1 MFAIKKVEI
10 SDKQNEILNVC
21 LSETNLKKLSSSN
34 YTTLVLGENGV
45 GKSFLLK
52 SIIDIFC
59 FLESARD
66 SNRKRKPRYQYESFY
81 IEYYLGDDTY
91 SIHRISGSQIVAK
104 KNGEDIDYKEVV
116 LPQKVLAISFMVND
130 KFQFNKDEDGGIY
143 TYHGVRSSTNST
155 YTSSIARN
163 IIFDLIHCIKKGLS
177 KQVMEIFSILQF
189 DSTIEF
195 QWTVDKKIDKELID
209 LNEDGVQFVDK
220 HPLNNWVYP
229 TIFFQKNGQRISFDS
244 CSSGEKHILFAY
256 IGILSRI
263 DHDTLILIDEP
274 EISLHPEWQIRYVST
289 LSKLFDKYRN
299 CCFVL
304 ASHSHYFVSELQG
317 DTSTIVV
324 LKKDPDSNTPKAEI
338 IPYDTYSWSAENI
351 IYNVFGIRT
360 TRNFYFESDLSFLLT
375 SLESFDGSAEKR
387 DSIQAQINKLKK
399 YVFNTSDPLF
409 MILKEAEGRIK

>member
-59 FLESARD
+59 FLESARN

-91 SIHRISGSQIVAK
+91 SIHRVSGSQIVAK

-209 LNEDGVQFVDK
+209 LNEDGVQFADK

-375 SLESFDGSAEKR
+375 SLESFDGGAEKR

>member
-209 LNEDGVQFVDK
+209 LNEDGVQFADK

>member
-1 MFAIKKVEI
+1 M
-10 SDKQNEILNVC
+10 
-21 LSETNLKKLSSSN
+21 
-34 YTTLVLGENGV
+34 
-45 GKSFLLK
+45 
-52 SIIDIFC
+52 
-59 FLESARD
+59 
-66 SNRKRKPRYQYESFY
+66 
-81 IEYYLGDDTY
+81 
-91 SIHRISGSQIVAK
+91 
-104 KNGEDIDYKEVV
+104 
-116 LPQKVLAISFMVND
+116 PQKVLAISFMVND

-163 IIFDLIHCIKKGLS
+163 IIFDLIQCIKKGLS

-209 LNEDGVQFVDK
+209 LNEDGVQFADK

>member
-1 MFAIKKVEI
+1 MFIIKKLEI
-10 SDKQNEILNVC
+10 KDKQHEILNVC
-21 LSETNLKKLSSSN
+21 LSDSNPLKFSSMN

-81 IEYYLGDDTY
+81 IEYYLDDDTY
-91 SIHRISGSQIVAK
+91 SIHRVSGSQIIAK
-104 KNGEDIDYKEVV
+104 KNGEEIDYKEVV
-116 LPQKVLAISFMVND
+116 LPNKVLAISFMVND
-130 KFQFNKDEDGGIY
+130 KFQFSKEEDSGIY
-143 TYHGVRSSTNST
+143 IYHGVRSSTNST

-163 IIFDLIHCIKKGLS
+163 IIIDLIHCIKNGLS

-189 DSTIEF
+189 DSTVEF
-195 QWTVDKKIDKELID
+195 QWKRDKKIDIEIID
-209 LNEDGVQFVDK
+209 LNKNDVQISDK
-220 HPLNNWVYP
+220 YPVSNWLYP
-229 TIFFQKNGQRISFDS
+229 TIYFYKNGQRMSFDS

-263 DHDTLILIDEP
+263 SDNTLILIDEP

-289 LSKLFDKYRN
+289 LSKLFNKYRN
-299 CCFVL
+299 CCFIL

-317 DTSTIVV
+317 DSSTIVV
-324 LKKDPDSNTPKAEI
+324 LKKDLESSTPKAEV
-338 IPYDTYSWSAENI
+338 IPFDTYSWSAENI

-360 TRNFYFESDLSFLLT
+360 SRNFYFESDLSYLLT
-375 SLESFDGSAEKR
+375 SLESFDDSDEKR
-387 DSIQAQINKLKK
+387 SDIQAQINKLRK
-399 YVFNTSDPLF
+399 YVFNTNDPLY
-409 MILKEAEGRIK
+409 MILREAEERIK

>member
-10 SDKQNEILNVC
+10 LDKQQEVLSVSLSDAEI
-21 LSETNLKKLSSSN
+21 KKLSSRN
-34 YTTLVLGENGV
+34 YTTLILGENGV

-81 IEYYLGDDTY
+81 IEYYLGDDVY

-130 KFQFNKDEDGGIY
+130 KFQFTKDEDGGIY

-163 IIFDLIHCIKKGLS
+163 IIIDLIHCIEKGLS
-177 KQVMEIFSILQF
+177 NQVMDIFSVLQF

-195 QWTVDKKIDKELID
+195 QWKIDKRIDKEVID
-209 LNEDGVQFVDK
+209 LNNNDLQLSGK
-220 HPLNNWVYP
+220 HPLSNWVYP
-229 TIFFQKNGQRISFDS
+229 TIFFYKNGQRMPFDS

-263 DHDTLILIDEP
+263 NDNTLILIDEP

-289 LSKLFDKYRN
+289 LSKLFDKYKN
-299 CCFVL
+299 CCFIL

-317 DTSTIVV
+317 HSSTIVV
-324 LKKDPDSNTPKAEI
+324 LKKTMDSNTPNAEI
-338 IPYDTYSWSAENI
+338 IPFDTYSWSAENI

-360 TRNFYFESDLSFLLT
+360 SRNFYFESDLSYLLT
-375 SLESFDGSAEKR
+375 SLESFDGSDEKR
-387 DSIQAQINKLKK
+387 DSIQSQINKLRR
-399 YVFNTSDPLF
+399 YVFNMNDPLY
-409 MILKEAEGRIK
+409 MILREAEEKIK

>member
-21 LSETNLKKLSSSN
+21 LSETNPKKLSRSN

-195 QWTVDKKIDKELID
+195 QWTVNKKIDKELID
-209 LNEDGVQFVDK
+209 LNEDGVQFTDK

-387 DSIQAQINKLKK
+387 DSIQTQINKLKK
-399 YVFNTSDPLF
+399 YVFNTNDPLF

>member
-10 SDKQNEILNVC
+10 SDKQNEILDVC
-21 LSETNLKKLSSSN
+21 LSETSLKKPSRSN

-81 IEYYLGDDTY
+81 IEYYLGEDTY
-91 SIHRISGSQIVAK
+91 SIHRISGSQIIAK

-195 QWTVDKKIDKELID
+195 QWKVDKKIDKELID
-209 LNEDGVQFVDK
+209 LNEDGVQFADK

-324 LKKDPDSNTPKAEI
+324 LKKNPDSNTPKAEI

-387 DSIQAQINKLKK
+387 DSIQTQINKLKK
-399 YVFNTSDPLF
+399 YVFNTNDPLF

>member
-21 LSETNLKKLSSSN
+21 LSETNLKKFSSSN

-91 SIHRISGSQIVAK
+91 SIHRISGSQIVAT

-177 KQVMEIFSILQF
+177 KQVMEIFSLLQF

-195 QWTVDKKIDKELID
+195 QWTVDKKIDKVVID
-209 LNEDGVQFVDK
+209 LNVDGVQFADK

-375 SLESFDGSAEKR
+375 SLESFDGSAEKK
-387 DSIQAQINKLKK
+387 DGIQTQINKLKK

>member
-1 MFAIKKVEI
+1 MFAIKSVQI

-21 LSETNLKKLSSSN
+21 LSETNLGKISNSN
-34 YTTLVLGENGV
+34 YITLVLGENGV

-81 IEYYLGDDTY
+81 IEYCLGDDTY

-130 KFQFNKDEDGGIY
+130 KFQFNKDGNGGIY
-143 TYHGVRSSTNST
+143 SYHGVRTSTNST
-155 YTSSIARN
+155 YTSSIVRN
-163 IIFDLIHCIKKGLS
+163 VIFDLIHCIKKGLT

-189 DSTIEF
+189 DSAIEF
-195 QWTVDKKIDKELID
+195 QWTVDKKIDKEVID
-209 LNEDGVQFVDK
+209 LNEDVVQVADK
-220 HPLNNWVYP
+220 HLLNNWFYP
-229 TIFFQKNGQRISFDS
+229 TIFFRKNGQRISFDS

-263 DHDTLILIDEP
+263 DHNTLILIDEP

-304 ASHSHYFVSELQG
+304 ASHSHYFVSELKS

-324 LKKDPDSNTPKAEI
+324 LKNDSDSNAPKAEI
-338 IPYDTYSWSAENI
+338 IPYDTYAWSAENI

-375 SLESFDGSAEKR
+375 SLQSFDGSSEKR
-387 DSIQAQINKLKK
+387 HSIQAQINKLKK